1 MLDPD
6 LGEKE
11 DFTDTLHFF
20 SKKDERVTK
29 KVARNY
35 LVQIKKVAFYQF
47 TKDNKVENCMQNF
60 ADFIK
65 IDDRHD
71 ADEQLDPKFD
81 LKEHRLEWTLG
92 FPFVLAETG
101 ESHH

>member
-1 MLDPD
+1 MLSQKRDDQSKKLHKLITGSNIIIKMLDPD

-35 LVQIKKVAFYQF
+35 LVQIKKVAFY
-47 TKDNKVENCMQNF
+47 
-60 ADFIK
+60 
-65 IDDRHD
+65 
-71 ADEQLDPKFD
+71 
-81 LKEHRLEWTLG
+81 
-92 FPFVLAETG
+92 
-101 ESHH
+101 